1 MVIQLVKEVSK
12 ADFWQ
17 EVNTRAKKSQC
28 IQGSFSLTLIAPDF
42 NNNSNYNTTVCPD
55 DDWQKKKNK
64 KKLNKKNA
72 TCLKKYQVNG
82 TEVFFFFFRQSVR
95 LIINNK

>member
-42 NNNSNYNTTVCPD
+42 NNNSNYNPTVCPD
-55 DDWQKKKNK
+55 DDWQKKKKIK
-64 KKLNKKNA
+64 KKN
-72 TCLKKYQVNG
+72 
-82 TEVFFFFFRQSVR
+82 
-95 LIINNK
+95 